1 MSTPFR
7 IPSVLGMD
15 PTHQG
20 GNAMR
25 NEDQPE
31 RFETVIVG
39 GGQAGLTAGYHLAK
53 RGRPF
58 VILDGNER
66 VGDAWRKRWDSLRL
80 FSPAHFSRL
89 PGKRLPMTN
98 WSFATKDEMADYL
111 EDYAEQFE
119 LPVRT
124 GVRVDGLTKI
134 DGGFEVSAGDLRFQA
149 ENVVVAT
156 GAHQISKVPVFASEL
171 DPRIV
176 QMHSSDYV
184 SPSQLQEGDVLV
196 VGAGNSGAEIGL
208 ELSRTHRV
216 LLSGP
221 STGQIPVRHG
231 TLPAR
236 LGFRVFRFLGH
247 RVLRVDTRIGRKLGL
262 KLLASGDPLIRT
274 KLKDLLAAGVERVPR
289 VVGMRDGVPVLE
301 DDRVAEVANVVWCT
315 GFRTD
320 FDWIDLP
327 VFGDDGQPKHSRGA
341 VESEAGLYFLGL
353 VFQYSISSD
362 VLPGRGRDAE
372 YIARHIASRSA
383 RTSVASGRPVLAGA

>member
-1 MSTPFR
+1 
-7 IPSVLGMD
+7 
-15 PTHQG
+15 
-20 GNAMR
+20 MR
-25 NEDQPE
+25 NEDQAE

-156 GAHQISKVPVFASEL
+156 GAHQIPKVPVFASEL

-247 RVLRVDTRIGRKLGL
+247 RVLRVDTRIGRKLGP

-320 FDWIDLP
+320 FGWIDLP
-327 VFGDDGQPKHSRGA
+327 VFGDDGQPKHYRGV
-341 VESEAGLYFLGL
+341 VESEPGLYFLGL

-372 YIARHIASRSA
+372 YIAKHIASRSA
-383 RTSVASGRPVLAGA
+383 RTSVARGRPVLAGA